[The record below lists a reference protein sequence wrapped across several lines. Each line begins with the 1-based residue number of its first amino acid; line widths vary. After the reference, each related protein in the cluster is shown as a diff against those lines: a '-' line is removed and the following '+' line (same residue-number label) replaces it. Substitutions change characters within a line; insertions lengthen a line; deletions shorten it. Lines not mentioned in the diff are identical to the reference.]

1 MWGGSIDQKG
11 MGWGRQINIQTT
23 VGSDKF
29 LVQKILV
36 FIDEKKLV
44 TSTSKSRNTSRGKNK
59 ITTRISPR
67 IILLRESQS

>member
-11 MGWGRQINIQTT
+11 MGWGRQIQIQTT

-36 FIDEKKLV
+36 SIDEKNLLQAQVKVEIQVEVKIKLQH
-44 TSTSKSRNTSRGKNK
+44 G
-59 ITTRISPR
+59 
-67 IILLRESQS
+67 